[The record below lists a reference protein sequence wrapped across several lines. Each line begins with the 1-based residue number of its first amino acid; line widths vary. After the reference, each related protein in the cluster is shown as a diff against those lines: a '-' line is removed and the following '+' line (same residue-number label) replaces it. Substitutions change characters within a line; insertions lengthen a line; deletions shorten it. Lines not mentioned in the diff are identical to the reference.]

1 MFFQRKLPVSLSSCI
16 TLSFGEMMMVS
27 SSISLHAR
35 AGFFCQMTEAG
46 ALMREEPPRTRSS
59 CRMPWCGRIFPSR
72 PDLEFQE
79 AAGWLPL
86 RRRKKARS
94 AEEREESPR
103 GGALPAG
110 FPQPAAN
117 GKFPRR
123 EHSYSIQLPGIRPK
137 REFRTRATLHVPGE
151 GEKFHQ

>member
-16 TLSFGEMMMVS
+16 TLSFGEMMIVS

-35 AGFFCQMTEAG
+35 AGFFCHKTEAG
-46 ALMREEPPRTRSS
+46 ALTRGEPPKTRSS
-59 CRMPWCGRIFPSR
+59 CVMSGCSRIFPS
-72 PDLEFQE
+72 PPGLEFQE
-79 AAGWLPL
+79 AAGWLAL
-86 RRRKKARS
+86 RRRRKARS

-137 REFRTRATLHVPGE
+137 REFRTRATLHFPGAA
-151 GEKFHQ
+151 GKFHQ